1 MADYE
6 LISAT
11 LQKGK
16 AKDLVKLVEDALAEG
31 APAKDI
37 LEKGLIAGMGIL
49 GGKFKR
55 NEVYVPEVLVAARA
69 MNKAMASLE
78 PAMVAAG
85 VKPLGTVVI
94 GTVKGDLHDIGKNLV
109 AMMFKGAGFSVVDLG
124 TDVPAE
130 KFIDAAKTNDACIVG
145 LSALLTTTMPAMKEI
160 VGALR
165 ADKCAAKIMVGG
177 APITQ
182 AFADEIGADAY
193 TADAATAAEVGRQL
207 IGAA

>member
-37 LEKGLIAGMGIL
+37 LEQGLIAGMGIL

-78 PAMVAAG
+78 PAMIAAG
-85 VKPLGTVVI
+85 VKSLGTVVI

-124 TDVPAE
+124 TDVSPE
-130 KFIDAAKTNDACIVG
+130 KFVESAKANDACIVG

-160 VGALR
+160 VSALR

-193 TADAATAAEVGRQL
+193 TADAATAAEVGREL
-207 IGAA
+207 IGA

>member
-6 LISAT
+6 LIAAT

-16 AKDLVKLVEDALAEG
+16 AKELVRLVEEALGEG

-37 LEKGLIAGMGIL
+37 LEQGLIAGMGVL

-78 PAMVAAG
+78 PAMIAAG

-124 TDVPAE
+124 IDVPPERFVEAVRE
-130 KFIDAAKTNDACIVG
+130 HDACIVG
-145 LSALLTTTMPAMKEI
+145 LSALLTTTMPAMKES
-160 VGALR
+160 VQALR
-165 ADKCAAKIMVGG
+165 EGKTAAKIMVGG
-177 APITQ
+177 APVTQ

-193 TADAATAAEVGRQL
+193 TADAASAADMGKSL